1 MPERELDIYVT
12 EERGVSVIAVDG
24 PVDSATIETFKS
36 RLDTVCLKPG
46 LRVLI
51 DCSKLSYLNSRAIG
65 LLVKYHRSLLLT
77 RGRFALCGLN
87 SRLVRTLDLLQLGKM
102 LVSYPSR
109 EDAMNALATE
119 T

>member
-1 MPERELDIYVT
+1 MSERELEVYVA
-12 EERGVSVIAVDG
+12 EEQGVSVIVVDG

-36 RLDTVCLKPG
+36 RLDAVCLKPG

-77 RGRFALCGLN
+77 RGRLALCGLN

-102 LVSYPSR
+102 LVSYPSKD
-109 EDAMNALATE
+109 DAMTALAPKG
-119 T
+119 